1 MAERNKIQPWG
12 LAGGLGGATGEY
24 ILIKSDETEIR
35 LPSKCTVSI
44 AGGDTL
50 IIRTPG
56 GGGYG
61 SPKDR
66 ATEMIKED
74 ILNDLIS
81 IKAARETY
89 QYTGDV
95 T

>member
-1 MAERNKIQPWG
+1 
-12 LAGGLGGATGEY
+12 
-24 ILIKSDETEIR
+24 
-35 LPSKCTVSI
+35 
-44 AGGDTL
+44 L

-61 SPKDR
+61 NPRDR
-66 ATEMIKED
+66 SSEMIKED

-81 IKAARETY
+81 IETAREIY

-95 T
+95 A